1 MNKNNLLNKVLF
13 TIGSV
18 LFASSAF
25 AIPKGPCDVQEVCC
39 EDPAPG
45 PFAFSYPKD
54 VGLSCPR
61 DFYAHGEFLWMKGV
75 EEGLDYAMEQDGT
88 NPKTFPL
95 TVGDIKGFSTGSQEW
110 DWRPGFRL
118 GFGFYSN
125 HDAWAFDLNW
135 TYIKIKANSTASNG
149 SNGQLLP
156 ILLPPDTT
164 TFDMPLSSARW
175 SGDYNTLDLGVGKP
189 YHVSRY
195 FVSNPMFGVR
205 AAWIDQDYHVR
216 YFIND
221 LKNNLNLKNDF
232 WGVGLRGSYE
242 GQFLLGSGWY
252 LYGKAAFALLFG
264 KFDVTQHADIV
275 ASPLSTYETQNS
287 FYNVVPNAE
296 LGFGVCF
303 SKYFNKNQYQVG
315 LKVGYEFHE
324 WWNQN
329 QLRKFYNANPV
340 ANDTVSK
347 SNLSFNGFT
356 VGLNV
361 EF

>member
-18 LFASSAF
+18 LFASSVF
-25 AIPKGPCDVQEVCC
+25 AIPKAPCDVQEVCC

-61 DFYAHGEFLWMKGV
+61 DFYARGEFLWMKGA
-75 EEGLDYAMEQDGT
+75 EEGLDFTMENDAT
-88 NPKTFPL
+88 VNFTFPL
-95 TVGDIKGFSTGSQEW
+95 ENGDIKGFSTGSQEW
-110 DWRPGFRL
+110 DWRPGFRV
-118 GFGFYSN
+118 GFGMYSN
-125 HDAWAFDLNW
+125 HDAWNFDLNY
-135 TYIKIKANSTASNG
+135 TYIRIKADSVIENNPG
-149 SNGQLLP
+149 DLLATF
-156 ILLPPDTT
+156 LAPPVNDLQ
-164 TFDMPLSSARW
+164 MSSASARW
-175 SGDYNTLDLGVGKP
+175 SGDNSALDLVMGKP

-195 FVSNPMFGVR
+195 FVSNPMIGIR
-205 AAWIDQDYHVR
+205 AAWIDQDYHAR
-216 YFIND
+216 YFFANI
-221 LKNNLNLKNDF
+221 KNNVNLKNDF
-232 WGVGLRGSYE
+232 WGVGLRGAYE

-252 LYGKAAFALLFG
+252 IYGKAAFALLFG
-264 KFDVTQHADIV
+264 KFDISQQANTVGGDADYSIN
-275 ASPLSTYETQNS
+275 NS
-287 FYNVVPNAE
+287 FYNVVPNTE

-329 QLRKFYNANPV
+329 QLTKFYNFNPI

-356 VGLNV
+356 FGLNV